1 MKDKLPPV
9 TPLPPAPP
17 VVRKDRSRLDQ
28 AYLPQRVGTWL
39 ERSTTGRWLNFPRL
53 PGGAG
58 LPGGNGVPAGPRRS
72 PAVLTEYL
80 QKISAG
86 TGYEEISLTSLSSA
100 DYTKI
105 EEIMASLT
113 DCFAAQNVK
122 LSLPSLRIDSF
133 SPELA
138 ARFQGERKGGLTFAP
153 EAGTERLRRVINKN
167 LTDEQIMQT
176 TEAALPRAGS
186 G

>member
-1 MKDKLPPV
+1 
-9 TPLPPAPP
+9 
-17 VVRKDRSRLDQ
+17 
-28 AYLPQRVGTWL
+28 
-39 ERSTTGRWLNFPRL
+39 
-53 PGGAG
+53 
-58 LPGGNGVPAGPRRS
+58 
-72 PAVLTEYL
+72 
-80 QKISAG
+80 
-86 TGYEEISLTSLSSA
+86 
-100 DYTKI
+100 
-105 EEIMASLT
+105 MASLT

-176 TEAALPRAGS
+176 TEAAFAAGWQRLKLYFMIGLPTETDADLQGIGGTGARNFGCWSPVARTKSWPGTGDGECLNLCAQTPYTLS
-186 G
+186 VASPAFPGGNKTPPRLLTRTLGRTGVAVLLA